1 MAGWQIA
8 VVVLCS
14 FMVLGFLLVVG
25 AIMAS
30 WFGIWKRLFILIQM
44 MSFAWRM
51 LPEFGPMLPR
61 IAGMLPLISAMLQ
74 PHPTGEAQPQPEAE
88 EESI

>member
-8 VVVLCS
+8 VVVVFSLL
-14 FMVLGFLLVVG
+14 VIGFLLAMG
-25 AIMAS
+25 AIIAS
-30 WFGIWKRLFILIQM
+30 WLGIWKRLSVLIQM
-44 MSFAWRM
+44 MTLAWRI
-51 LPEFGPMLPR
+51 LPELGPMLPMM
-61 IAGMLPLISAMLQ
+61 AGMLPLISAMLQ

>member
-8 VVVLCS
+8 VAVLC
-14 FMVLGFLLVVG
+14 GLLVIGGLLATG
-25 AIMAS
+25 AIIAS
-30 WFGIWKRLFILIQM
+30 WFGIWKRLSVLIQM
-44 MSFAWRM
+44 MTLAWRI

-74 PHPTGEAQPQPEAE
+74 PHPTEEAQPQPEAE